1 LQTFLDPLFGRGAT
15 VGTIS
20 SQAFCG
26 GFMDNEIM
34 VLGETFPE
42 IFAEKQRLLS
52 RVAEGLGEF
61 QRQYQELDKLIAEC
75 EAEIR

>member
-1 LQTFLDPLFGRGAT
+1 
-15 VGTIS
+15 
-20 SQAFCG
+20 
-26 GFMDNEIM
+26 MDNKIM

-42 IFAEKQRLLS
+42 IFTERQRVLS

-61 QRQYQELDKLIAEC
+61 KRQCQELDKLIAEC